1 MAQPIDRQTGRPAEP
16 GDVDF
21 VYGESYENPI
31 DKALGES
38 RYTLGRAETL
48 LGDTGRQ
55 AKVAGEDAAQLE
67 QQRQREGAYKEPPM
81 SLRRLTDMAEMAALP
96 VGIAGMV
103 PTPASPF
110 LLGASTALG
119 AAGGV
124 RKLLNPDEDESRAG
138 GAGQLAFA
146 ALPSA
151 VGKGIQG
158 LRGLGGQ
165 AMKRFPISAEKAY
178 RGADSMENLSGL
190 NEQPQSLAALRRMME
205 ARQPQVPDEIM
216 QKLSN
221 AWKQFASVTSPA
233 VAKSA
238 PKIKRTPKG
247 LLSKMGRE
255 SEAGYRNVPHSD
267 NPLLDVLPEGGLGQI
282 TPAEWKRL
290 GLKQVQNDIPAYL
303 DETAD
308 WGGDLFEQLA
318 QREGRLSIPARA
330 RAFREQK

>member
-31 DKALGES
+31 DRLLGEAKS
-38 RYTLGRAETL
+38 SLGRSEQL
-48 LGDTGRQ
+48 LGKIGAEGETVAQ
-55 AKVAGEDAAQLE
+55 AE
-67 QQRQREGAYKEPPM
+67 QQRQREGAYRPAM
-81 SLRRLTDMAEMAALP
+81 SLRGLTDAMEMAALP
-96 VGIAGMV
+96 VGVAGMV

-151 VGKGIQG
+151 VGKSIRG

-165 AMKRFPISAEKAY
+165 AMKRFPISTEKAY
-178 RGADSMENLSGL
+178 RGAESLENLEGL
-190 NEQPQSLAALRRMME
+190 NQPPQSLAALRRMME
-205 ARQPQVPDEIM
+205 SRQPQVPDEIM
-216 QKLSN
+216 RGLPD

-247 LLSKMGRE
+247 MLSKMERE

-267 NPLLDVLPEGGLGQI
+267 NPLLDVLPEGGLGSI

-290 GLKQVQNDIPAYL
+290 GLKQVQNDIPRHF

-318 QREGRLSIPARA
+318 QREGRLSVPARA